1 MNKEIPLIKDL
12 HDDNRPTINLP
23 DPLDDYLPEKIL
35 PEKLLRED
43 IPIPQVSEP
52 EVVRHFTNLSQRG
65 YGVDTGFYP
74 LGSCTMKYN
83 PKINEEIASFSSFTN
98 LHPYT
103 PEDLSQGS
111 LEIIYKLG
119 EYLSNITGMD
129 KFTFQ
134 PSAGAHGELT
144 ALLIIKAYFKDKG
157 EKRKI
162 VLVPDSA
169 HGTNPASATMAGFET
184 IEIPSDERGLV
195 NPTILAK
202 YLNKDVA
209 VLMLTNPNT
218 LGLFEKDILKIS
230 QMVHETG
237 ALLYYD
243 GANLNG
249 IMGYARPGDMGF
261 DAVHVNLHKTFSTPH
276 GGGGPGAGPVGVK
289 SFLKDYLPKPIVEF
303 DGEKYYL
310 NYDIKKSIG
319 RVRTFHGNF
328 LVLLKAYCYIR
339 LLGPEGLKNVTEMA
353 VLNANYLKERLKDL
367 FHLPYPDLCKH
378 EFVLSG
384 KKQKEKGIKVLD
396 IAKRLLDYGVHPP
409 TIYFPLIVEEALMI
423 EPTETE
429 TKYTLDQFVEILKVI
444 IKESEENPNV
454 LKSAP
459 HSTPVGR
466 LDEVYAAKILKVNW
480 K

>member
-1 MNKEIPLIKDL
+1 
-12 HDDNRPTINLP
+12 
-23 DPLDDYLPEKIL
+23 
-35 PEKLLRED
+35 
-43 IPIPQVSEP
+43 
-52 EVVRHFTNLSQRG
+52 
-65 YGVDTGFYP
+65 
-74 LGSCTMKYN
+74 MKYN
-83 PKINEEIASFSSFTN
+83 PKINEEIASLSSFAN

-144 ALLIIKAYFKDKG
+144 ALLIIKAYFKDQG

-184 IEIPSDERGLV
+184 IEIPSDERELV
-195 NPTILAK
+195 NPNILAK

-339 LLGPEGLKNVTEMA
+339 LLGSEGLKNVTEMA

-429 TKYTLDQFVEILKVI
+429 TKYTLDQFVEILKAI
-444 IKESEENPNV
+444 IKEGEENPNV